1 MVSASEEPTVYG
13 HARERFEVRA
23 KALFYARLALMAI
36 GLGVLVVP
44 AWHQALNISLPMGVY
59 CYLALLAAHVFSYLW
74 VGRPHA
80 RTIIFV
86 TLCLDLLV
94 LLYLVAA
101 SGGLKSPLMPAQL
114 VFTMLFALLFPS
126 PLHLIPPL
134 LTLPVVAKVGQ
145 ILGQHTLPGDLL
157 VVLWYSALNVTVVYV
172 MVYLEG
178 RERASFR
185 EVVRLQRQRRQ
196 DALEAERARIAREIH
211 DSVGASLSGVIL
223 QAEYLASSDLDE
235 ETSREVAELREAACE
250 GMEEL
255 RRAVSMMRQE
265 FQLAPAVTDWAAAF
279 SQRQHLEVSAAVTG
293 VEPLELDPE
302 RQLVLF
308 RVAQE
313 ALTNV
318 AKHAGCTAVELQLT
332 FDEHCA
338 RLRVAD
344 DGEGFD
350 PEQVPGG
357 HYGLRNIKERVARVG
372 GQVDVQSTPGEGTTI
387 SVEVPLVSTERDS
400 SVKES

>member
-1 MVSASEEPTVYG
+1 MDLAVHG
-13 HARERFEVRA
+13 HVRERFEVRA
-23 KALFYARLALMAI
+23 RALFYARLALMAI

-44 AWHQALNISLPMGVY
+44 AWHEALNVSPPLGVY
-59 CYLALLAAHVFSYLW
+59 GYLVLLACHVFSYLW
-74 VGRPHA
+74 VGKPHA
-80 RTIIFV
+80 RKVVFV

-134 LTLPVVAKVGQ
+134 LTLPVVAKVSQ

-178 RERASFR
+178 RERASFE
-185 EVVRLQRQRRQ
+185 EVVRLQRQRRK

-211 DSVGASLSGVIL
+211 DSVGAALSGVIL
-223 QAEYLASSDLDE
+223 QAEYLASSDLDDE
-235 ETSREVAELREAACE
+235 ARAEVTELREAATE

-255 RRAVSMMRQE
+255 RRAVSVMRQE
-265 FQLAPAVTDWAAAF
+265 FLLAPAVSDYVA
-279 SQRQHLEVSAAVTG
+279 SVGQRHPIEATANVHG
-293 VEPLELDPE
+293 VEPLDLDPQ

-313 ALTNV
+313 ALANAV
-318 AKHAGCTAVELQLT
+318 KHAGCSTVEVELS
-332 FDEHCA
+332 FDEQRA
-338 RLRVAD
+338 RLVVSD
-344 DGEGFD
+344 DGQGFD
-350 PEQVPGG
+350 PDAVPAG
-357 HYGLRNIKERVARVG
+357 HYGLRNIRERVDRVG
-372 GQVDVQSTPGEGTTI
+372 GTVVVKSGKGEGT
-387 SVEVPLVSTERDS
+387 SLEVEVPLGEGGGMENREPGTGN
-400 SVKES
+400 

>member
-1 MVSASEEPTVYG
+1 MTVHG
-13 HARERFEVRA
+13 HVLERFEVRA
-23 KALFYARLALMAI
+23 RALFYARLALMAI

-44 AWHQALNISLPMGVY
+44 AWHEALKVSPPLGVY
-59 CYLALLAAHVFSYLW
+59 GYLVLLACHVLSYVW

-80 RTIIFV
+80 RKVVFV

-134 LTLPVVAKVGQ
+134 LTLPVVAKVTQ
-145 ILGQHTLPGDLL
+145 ILGHHTLPGDLL

-178 RERASFR
+178 REKASFQ

-211 DSVGASLSGVIL
+211 DSVGAALSGVIL

-235 ETSREVAELREAACE
+235 EARAEVAELREAACE

-255 RRAVSMMRQE
+255 RRAVSMMRQD
-265 FQLAPAVTDWAAAF
+265 FHLAPAVTEYVASF
-279 SQRQHLEVSAAVTG
+279 GQRHPLEATVTILG
-293 VEPLELDPE
+293 VEPLDLDPE

-313 ALTNV
+313 ALANV
-318 AKHAGCTAVELQLT
+318 ARHARCEHVELELS
-332 FDEHCA
+332 FDEERA
-338 RLRVAD
+338 RLKVSD
-344 DGEGFD
+344 DGQGFN
-350 PEQVPGG
+350 PHNIPAG
-357 HYGLRNIKERVARVG
+357 HYGLRNMRERVAKVG
-372 GQVDVQSTPGEGTTI
+372 GEATVKSTAGQGTTVE
-387 SVEVPLVSTERDS
+387 VEVPLGASPPLEG
-400 SVKES
+400 

>member
-1 MVSASEEPTVYG
+1 MR
-13 HARERFEVRA
+13 AR
-23 KALFYARLALMAI
+23 ALFYARLALMAI

-44 AWHQALNISLPMGVY
+44 AWHEALKVSPPLGVY
-59 CYLALLAAHVFSYLW
+59 GYLMLLACHVFSYLW
-74 VGRPHA
+74 VGKPHA
-80 RTIIFV
+80 RTVVFI

-101 SGGLKSPLMPAQL
+101 SGGLQSPLMPAQL

-134 LTLPVVAKVGQ
+134 LTLPVVAKVTQ

-178 RERASFR
+178 REQASFQ

-211 DSVGASLSGVIL
+211 DSVGAALSGVIL
-223 QAEYLASSDLDE
+223 QAEYLASSDLDD
-235 ETSREVAELREAACE
+235 ETKAEVTELREAACE

-265 FQLAPAVTDWAAAF
+265 FQLAPAVTDYVASF
-279 SQRQHLEVSAAVTG
+279 GQRHPLEATATVSG
-293 VEPLELDPE
+293 MEPLDLDPE

-313 ALTNV
+313 ALANV
-318 AKHAGCTAVELQLT
+318 AKHARCTNVEVQLS
-332 FDEHCA
+332 FDEDRA
-338 RLRVAD
+338 TLVVQD
-344 DGEGFD
+344 DGEGFNPD
-350 PEQVPGG
+350 DIPAG
-357 HYGLRNIKERVARVG
+357 HYGLRNMRERVGKVG
-372 GQVDVQSTPGEGTTI
+372 GTAAVESGAEGTRVV
-387 SVEVPLVSTERDS
+387 VEVPFSTAAP
-400 SVKES
+400 

>member
-1 MVSASEEPTVYG
+1 MR
-13 HARERFEVRA
+13 AR
-23 KALFYARLALMAI
+23 ALFYARLALMAI

-44 AWHQALNISLPMGVY
+44 AWHEALKVSPPLGVY
-59 CYLALLAAHVFSYLW
+59 GYLMLLACHVFSYLW
-74 VGRPHA
+74 VGKPHA
-80 RTIIFV
+80 RTVVFI

-101 SGGLKSPLMPAQL
+101 SGGLQSPLMPAQL

-134 LTLPVVAKVGQ
+134 LTLPVVAKVTQ
-145 ILGQHTLPGDLL
+145 ILGHHTLPGDLL

-178 RERASFR
+178 REQASFK

-211 DSVGASLSGVIL
+211 DSVGAALSGVIL
-223 QAEYLASSDLDE
+223 QAEYLASSDLDD
-235 ETSREVAELREAACE
+235 ETRAEVTELREAACE

-265 FQLAPAVTDWAAAF
+265 FQLALAVTDYVASF
-279 SQRQHLEVSAAVTG
+279 DQRHPLEATATVSG
-293 VEPLELDPE
+293 IEPLDLDPE

-308 RVAQE
+308 RVVQE
-313 ALTNV
+313 VLANV
-318 AKHAGCTAVELQLT
+318 AKHARCTRVEVELSFEEDHATLVVQ
-332 FDEHCA
+332 
-338 RLRVAD
+338 D
-344 DGEGFD
+344 DGQGFD
-350 PEQVPGG
+350 PDEVPAG
-357 HYGLRNIKERVARVG
+357 HYGLRNVRERVGKVG
-372 GQVDVQSTPGEGTTI
+372 GTAVVESGEEGTR
-387 SVEVPLVSTERDS
+387 VEVVVPLGASPPLEG
-400 SVKES
+400 